1 MTIADQLAQAARA
14 VVERWDSPLWKDLP
28 HTAESINALRAALAA
43 YDAAPDDDA
52 KDAARYR
59 WLRTESAKKHDF
71 YSNEAQWMVSKQFGG
86 MGHNFFGDK
95 IDAAIDAARSKP

>member
-1 MTIADQLAQAARA
+1 MTIADQLSQAARA

-52 KDAARYR
+52 LVLVPREPTHAMLLAYAKAWDGYEIRGTTVGQLAAHEYK
-59 WLRTESAKKHDF
+59 A
-71 YSNEAQWMVSKQFGG
+71 MVA
-86 MGHNFFGDK
+86 
-95 IDAAIDAARSKP
+95 AAIAARSKP

>member
-1 MTIADQLAQAARA
+1 MTIADQLSQAARA

-59 WLRTESAKKHDF
+59 LLRDVSTATWSSFQE
-71 YSNEAQWMVSKQFGG
+71 QWRMPREKCDEVV
-86 MGHNFFGDK
+86 
-95 IDAAIDAARSKP
+95 DATYAARSKP